1 MQQAIQFNAC
11 ILLKV
16 ETNFLTPA
24 VKDALLSTMKKRII
38 NLI

>member
-1 MQQAIQFNAC
+1 
-11 ILLKV
+11 V
-16 ETNFLTPA
+16 EANFLTPA